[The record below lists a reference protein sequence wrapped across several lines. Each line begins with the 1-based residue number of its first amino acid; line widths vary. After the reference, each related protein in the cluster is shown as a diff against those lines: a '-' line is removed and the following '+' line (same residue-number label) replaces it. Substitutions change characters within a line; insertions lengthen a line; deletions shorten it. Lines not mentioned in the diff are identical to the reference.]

1 MPLCLLLAAQQQGG
15 SIAKLLKTLPERY
28 TYSDRIKE
36 FPTELSQS
44 ILAEIQTGQLTQDAT
59 VLHNYL
65 ADRLNQQQ
73 TLILPMVCA
82 LLWLMMK
89 WCICVAREMRLNY
102 AVIRKRVV
110 MNGQKR

>member
-1 MPLCLLLAAQQQGG
+1 VPLCLLLAAQQQGG

-59 VLHNYL
+59 VFAQLFFFYSLFSTHLYQ
-65 ADRLNQQQ
+65 NQIRCLKGM
-73 TLILPMVCA
+73 LIFPAMHML
-82 LLWLMMK
+82 
-89 WCICVAREMRLNY
+89 Y
-102 AVIRKRVV
+102 T
-110 MNGQKR
+110 